1 MGKLAI
7 AFLLGAAA
15 GAAAMLFRHGPQ
27 DVVDEEEPV
36 CANPP
41 ADVPEAEKAAL
52 NDADEAPEGAGGPEE
67 NQTCRAEILEAC
79 RDMDPVT
86 LQGWSRVSFLC
97 EDGETRKF
105 TFAGANGLYL
115 VSGEKGLLEYR
126 GKGFVGFEK
135 DSGEYVSPL
144 FHVPPETEE

>member
-27 DVVDEEEPV
+27 DVVDEAEPV
-36 CANPP
+36 CVDPP
-41 ADVPEAEKAAL
+41 ADVRVEATEVSA
-52 NDADEAPEGAGGPEE
+52 ADEAPEEAGLPEE
-67 NQTCRAEILEAC
+67 NQTCRAEILDAC

-105 TFAGANGLYL
+105 TFAGVNGLYL

-126 GKGFVGFEK
+126 GKALVGFEK

-144 FHVPPETEE
+144 FHVLPETEE

>member
-15 GAAAMLFRHGPQ
+15 GAVAMLFGRGPQ
-27 DVVDEEEPV
+27 DVVDEAEPV
-36 CANPP
+36 HVDLP
-41 ADVPEAEKAAL
+41 ADVQEEGEPEVCE
-52 NDADEAPEGAGGPEE
+52 ADETPEEAGLPEE

-86 LQGWSRVSFLC
+86 LQGWSRVRFLC
-97 EDGETRKF
+97 EDGEERKF
-105 TFAGANGLYL
+105 TFAGVNGLYL
-115 VSGEKGLLEYR
+115 VSGETGLLEYR
-126 GKGFVGFEK
+126 GKAFIGFEK

-144 FHVPPETEE
+144 FHMLPETEE